1 MMKHFPNIIT
11 ILRIVASIAVP
22 FLILDGRLGVRG
34 LAFGLFAFAAITDWL
49 DGYLARRWNVLSKLG
64 QMLDPIADKLLITGS
79 LLALVAADRAHLP
92 ILYPALLIIFRE
104 IFVSGLR
111 EYLGMMRVAL
121 PVTSYAKYKTAL
133 QFIAIGM
140 VIFYPFIND
149 WHYAF
154 AAVIACFYLATA
166 LTLLTGIDYF
176 MKATRHV

>member
-1 MMKHFPNIIT
+1 MKHFPNIIT

-92 ILYPALLIIFRE
+92 ILYP
-104 IFVSGLR
+104 
-111 EYLGMMRVAL
+111 
-121 PVTSYAKYKTAL
+121 P
-133 QFIAIGM
+133 
-140 VIFYPFIND
+140 
-149 WHYAF
+149 
-154 AAVIACFYLATA
+154 C
-166 LTLLTGIDYF
+166 
-176 MKATRHV
+176 

>member
-1 MMKHFPNIIT
+1 M
-11 ILRIVASIAVP
+11 
-22 FLILDGRLGVRG
+22 
-34 LAFGLFAFAAITDWL
+34 
-49 DGYLARRWNVLSKLG
+49 
-64 QMLDPIADKLLITGS
+64 
-79 LLALVAADRAHLP
+79 
-92 ILYPALLIIFRE
+92 LIIFRE

-140 VIFYPFIND
+140 VIFYPFVST